1 MFKENKCRKNKISLF
16 FQAKHGQIENCF
28 SLPKRDTILMK
39 SEIQEE
45 SKREIPI
52 LSKEESCLDLPEHSL
67 LDKKNKDE
75 TAYK

>member
-1 MFKENKCRKNKISLF
+1 MFKGNKCHKNKINLF

-28 SLPKRDTILMK
+28 SLPKRDTNLMK
-39 SEIQEE
+39 NEIQEE
-45 SKREIPI
+45 SKREIPL

-75 TAYK
+75 AACK